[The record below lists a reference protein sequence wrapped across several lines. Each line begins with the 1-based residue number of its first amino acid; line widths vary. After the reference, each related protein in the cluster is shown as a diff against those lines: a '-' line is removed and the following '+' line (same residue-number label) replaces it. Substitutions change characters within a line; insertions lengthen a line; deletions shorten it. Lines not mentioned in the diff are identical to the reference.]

1 MDQRRPR
8 GTGKGRRPEAP
19 LPRAQREGVLAT
31 DVGNEVIVYD
41 PRDHRGHCLNPPTA
55 VVWRHL
61 DGQTSMDA
69 MLACL
74 RRELDA
80 PANEDTVWLALE
92 ELDKAHLLEEPLE
105 VPAPRD
111 VSRRS
116 MLRQMGAAAGGGAV
130 LLPAIS
136 SIVAPTAHAGG
147 SAVGCSPPD
156 NCATFTCVGGCACV
170 PTTEGATVCIVPTC
184 VAPCTTT
191 ADCPPGTVCFTL
203 GCCGPATFCV
213 PIAPV
218 GTNCGGPANE
228 RPWRGRIA

>member
-1 MDQRRPR
+1 MDQGRP
-8 GTGKGRRPEAP
+8 GGKGKGRGSQV
-19 LPRAQREGVLAT
+19 LPRADHQSVLAT
-31 DVGNEVIVYD
+31 DVGDEVVIYD
-41 PRDHRGHCLNPPTA
+41 SRDHHGHCLNRSAA
-55 VVWRHL
+55 VVWRGL
-61 DGQTSMDA
+61 DGRTSMA
-69 MLACL
+69 EMVERLSQ
-74 RRELDA
+74 ELEA
-80 PANEDTVWLALE
+80 PANEDMVWMALE
-92 ELDKAHLLEEPLE
+92 ELDRAHLLAEPLQM
-105 VPAPRD
+105 PAAHD
-111 VSRRS
+111 VSRRR
-116 MLRQMGAAAGGGAV
+116 LLQMGAGAL

-156 NCATFTCVGGCACV
+156 SCATFTCPGGCACV

-218 GTNCGGPANE
+218 GTNCATLSG
-228 RPWRGRIA
+228 RPWQRRP